1 MMIKDGFK
9 QLALLMTLGLSAI
22 SATYTEAVSAAEVS
36 LVYAS
41 ESPPQTFPVV
51 TANKW
56 AEVLKEKTNGGA
68 SVRVFSGGALLS
80 AGNMFDGIN
89 AGVADIG
96 QVAVSYDPGRFPLLS
111 LAGAATGLNV
121 SSSVASQ
128 TIYDLTQT
136 YSAET
141 LGFDDFKILT
151 AFTSEPGRIH
161 SREAVHNLE
170 NLTGLELRVPGD
182 SAAVLREL
190 GAVPVG
196 LSMPETGEALQTGV
210 ISGYVGSRETLMDL
224 RFARTAKHVVDYPL
238 TNVVFVVVMRQD
250 RWNRLPTD
258 VQLAIEEIGAEIARF
273 AGSYLDA
280 RVNESLEWSSRE
292 EGVQVV
298 VLSKEESSRWDDKLQ
313 PLLDARIAAVDEMG
327 LPGSELV
334 ATLLERIEHHQSMQ

>member
-1 MMIKDGFK
+1 MIKNRMKRLSLFV
-9 QLALLMTLGLSAI
+9 AIGLSVLI
-22 SATYTEAVSAAEVS
+22 VIPLKDVSAAEIS

-56 AEVLKEKTNGGA
+56 AEVLKERTNGRAG
-68 SVRVFSGGALLS
+68 VRVFSGGALLS
-80 AGNMFDGIN
+80 AGNMFDGVH

-111 LAGAATGLNV
+111 LAGAVTGLNV

-128 TIYDLTQT
+128 AVYDLTQI
-136 YSAET
+136 YSSEQ
-141 LGFDDFKILT
+141 LGFNNFKILT

-161 SREAVHNLE
+161 SKGRVDSLE
-170 NLTGLELRVPGD
+170 NLKGLELRVPGD

-250 RWNRLPTD
+250 RWDSLPSA
-258 VQLAIEEIGAEIARF
+258 VQRVIEEMGSEIAGF
-273 AGSYLDA
+273 AGGYLDG
-280 RVNESLEWSSRE
+280 RVKESLEWSGRE
-292 EGVQVV
+292 ESLNVV
-298 VLSKEESSRWDDKLQ
+298 TLTEDESGRWDEKLQ
-313 PLLDARIAAVDEMG
+313 PLLDARITAVDKMG

-334 ATLLERIEHHQSMQ
+334 ATLRDRIAHHQLNQ